1 MSMNKYNNL
10 MDFHKYTETK
20 PDAGVRREILNMF
33 NEYKDQENKEHAR
46 DELIDICEKYQIEK
60 FQFVGYYFANSLAEK
75 PADFRQYI
83 NLVFEYFFEDQKIID
98 GPKLLESV
106 NVMCANLPDLIIDYP
121 NAKLYANEILQKS
134 VGYKIIN
141 CIPW

>member
-1 MSMNKYNNL
+1 MANLASSLSADKDQAKYLGHQSSSDDDLDDEAKLFADRRMSMNKYNNL

-33 NEYKDQENKEHAR
+33 NEYKDQDNKEHAR

-75 PADFRQYI
+75 PDDFRKYI
-83 NLVFEYFFEDQKIID
+83 NLVFEYFFTE
-98 GPKLLESV
+98 
-106 NVMCANLPDLIIDYP
+106 
-121 NAKLYANEILQKS
+121 
-134 VGYKIIN
+134 
-141 CIPW
+141 